1 MGRKLGQHFL
11 TDPRV
16 LDRIAESIDPNPE
29 DTVLEIGTGRGTL
42 TRRLAKR
49 VSRVIS
55 IERDPIL
62 IKGLKRSHLNQ
73 NITIVE
79 GDALKLDWEELWPPE
94 SSRATRKVTGNIPY
108 YITTPLIDKALSP
121 PPPPP
126 AVVAFLV
133 QEEVAARICAQPGG
147 KTYGALSV
155 GVQIAAVVEHL
166 FRVKAGAFQPPPKV
180 DSAMIRMK
188 PRVIPEGLDI
198 RRFREFVT
206 AVFSKRRKQIL
217 GILSEMKGRDRDQVT
232 ELLNDLGF
240 RPEDRPE
247 TIPPEGFVRLFREC
261 SR

>member
-108 YITTPLIDKALSP
+108 YITTPLIDKALS
-121 PPPPP
+121 PPPP

-247 TIPPEGFVRLFREC
+247 TIPPDGFVRLFREC

>member
-62 IKGLKRSHLNQ
+62 IKGLKRSDLNQ

-108 YITTPLIDKALSP
+108 YITTPLIDKALS
-121 PPPPP
+121 PPPP

>member
-49 VSRVIS
+49 VRRVIS

-62 IKGLKRSHLNQ
+62 IKGLKRFHLNQ

-79 GDALKLDWEELWPPE
+79 GDALKLDWEKLWPPE

-108 YITTPLIDKALSP
+108 YITTPLIDKALA
-121 PPPPP
+121 PPPP

-155 GVQIAAVVEHL
+155 GVQIAAVVENL

>member
-121 PPPPP
+121 PPP

-155 GVQIAAVVEHL
+155 GVQIAAVVENL

-247 TIPPEGFVRLFREC
+247 TIPPDGFVRLFREC

>member
-1 MGRKLGQHFL
+1 MGQKLGQHFL

-49 VSRVIS
+49 VRRVIS

-62 IKGLKRSHLNQ
+62 IKGLKRFHLNQ

-121 PPPPP
+121 PPP

-155 GVQIAAVVEHL
+155 GVQIAAVVENL

>member
-108 YITTPLIDKALSP
+108 YITTPLIDKALS
-121 PPPPP
+121 PPPP